1 MNRRKAR
8 EYAFILLFQ
17 YKFQPNDMQDI
28 LADFFAQYDAG
39 EQADYIQD
47 VVEGT
52 VKHIQ
57 EIDAKISEFSKGW
70 SIDRISAV
78 SIAVMRL
85 CVYEL
90 KYCMSIPGNVSV
102 NEAVSLVREYEG
114 EEAAPFV
121 NGILDNIKKI
131 LRV

>member
-1 MNRRKAR
+1 
-8 EYAFILLFQ
+8 
-17 YKFQPNDMQDI
+17 MQDI